1 LDLIKLKAKQRE
13 TSGKGAARRLRQ
25 NKAIPGIVYGP
36 KSEPVMLS
44 LDAIEFDKI
53 IRENGSTGLFF
64 NLEIEGDKGK
74 SKTVMLKQMQMD
86 TFSLN
91 YLHIDLHEIDMDT
104 KVTISIPV
112 EIVGKSKGVEEGGVV
127 QIIRR
132 ELDVVCKPVDTPE
145 SIQIDISELG
155 IGDSVHIEEIDLGEN
170 VEIPF
175 DVDFTVITIGA
186 PTEEEEEE
194 IEEDEDLLEEGEV
207 EGETDGEGADAGKA
221 ETADKDTADK

>member
-1 LDLIKLKAKQRE
+1 LELIKLKAKQRE

-36 KSEPVMLS
+36 ESEPVMLS

-64 NLEIEGDKGK
+64 NLKIEGNK
-74 SKTVMLKQMQMD
+74 SKTVMLKEMQMD
-86 TFSLN
+86 TFGLN

-112 EIVGKSKGVEEGGVV
+112 EVVGKSKGVEEGGVV
-127 QIIRR
+127 QTIRR
-132 ELDVVCKPVDTPE
+132 ELDVVCKPADTPE
-145 SIQIDISELG
+145 SIQIDISDLG
-155 IGDSVHIEEIDLGEN
+155 IGDSVHVEEIDLGDN

-186 PTEEEEEE
+186 PTEEEEE
-194 IEEDEDLLEEGEV
+194 IEEDEDLLEEGEA
-207 EGETDGEGADAGKA
+207 EGETDGEGADADKA

>member
-64 NLEIEGDKGK
+64 DLKIEGDKGK
-74 SKTVMLKQMQMD
+74 NKIVMLKQMQMD

-104 KVTISIPV
+104 KVTVSIPV
-112 EIVGKSKGVEEGGVV
+112 EVVGKSKGVEEGGVV

-132 ELDVVCKPVDTPE
+132 ELDVVCKPADTPE

-155 IGDSVHIEEIDLGEN
+155 IGDSVHIEEIDLGDK

-186 PTEEEEEE
+186 PTEEEEE

-207 EGETDGEGADAGKA
+207 EGEADADATEDADAGEGKT
-221 ETADKDTADK
+221 EDK

>member
-1 LDLIKLKAKQRE
+1 MELIKLEAKQRE

-36 KSEPVMLS
+36 ESEAVMLS

-64 NLEIEGDKGK
+64 NLKIEGNK
-74 SKTVMLKQMQMD
+74 SKTVMLKEMQMD
-86 TFSLN
+86 TFGLN

-104 KVTISIPV
+104 KVTVSIPV

-127 QIIRR
+127 QTIRR

-145 SIQIDISELG
+145 SIQIDISDLG
-155 IGDSVHIEEIDLGEN
+155 IGDSVHVEEIDLGDN

-186 PTEEEEEE
+186 PTEEEEE

-207 EGETDGEGADAGKA
+207 EGETDGEGADDGKA

>member
-1 LDLIKLKAKQRE
+1 MELIKLEAKQRE

-36 KSEPVMLS
+36 KSDPVMLS

-64 NLEIEGDKGK
+64 NLQIEGNKGK
-74 SKTVMLKQMQMD
+74 SKTVMLKEMQMD
-86 TFSLN
+86 TFGLN

-104 KVTISIPV
+104 KVTVSIPV
-112 EIVGKSKGVEEGGVV
+112 EIVGKSIGVEEGGVV
-127 QIIRR
+127 QTIRR
-132 ELDVVCKPVDTPE
+132 ELDVVCKPADTPE
-145 SIQIDISELG
+145 SIQIDISDLG
-155 IGDSVHIEEIDLGEN
+155 IGDSVHVEEIDLGDN
-170 VEIPF
+170 VEIPY

-186 PTEEEEEE
+186 PTEEEEE

-207 EGETDGEGADAGKA
+207 EGETDGEGSDDGKV

>member
-1 LDLIKLKAKQRE
+1 MDLIKLKAKPRE

-74 SKTVMLKQMQMD
+74 NKTVMLKEMQMD
-86 TFSLN
+86 TFGLN

-104 KVTISIPV
+104 NVTVSIPV
-112 EIVGKSKGVEEGGVV
+112 EVVGKSKGVEEGGVV

-132 ELDVVCKPVDTPE
+132 ELDVVCKPADTPE
-145 SIQIDISELG
+145 SIQIDISDLG
-155 IGDSVHIEEIDLGEN
+155 IGDSIHVEEIDLGDN

-175 DVDFTVITIGA
+175 DVDFTVIAIGA
-186 PTEEEEEE
+186 PTEEEEE
-194 IEEDEDLLEEGEV
+194 IEEDEDFLEEGEI
-207 EGETDGEGADAGKA
+207 EGETSDTDEA
-221 ETADKDTADK
+221 DTADK

>member
-1 LDLIKLKAKQRE
+1 MDLIKLKAKQRE

-64 NLEIEGDKGK
+64 NLEIEGNKGK

-91 YLHIDLHEIDMDT
+91 YLHIDLHEINMDT
-104 KVTISIPV
+104 MVTVSIPV
-112 EIVGKSKGVEEGGVV
+112 ETVGQSKGVEEGGVL
-127 QIIRR
+127 QMIRR
-132 ELDVVCKPVDTPE
+132 ELDVVCKPADTPD
-145 SIQIDISELG
+145 SIQIDISDLG
-155 IGDSVHIEEIDLGEN
+155 IGDSVHVEEIDLGEN

-175 DVDFTVITIGA
+175 DVDFTVIAIGA
-186 PTEEEEEE
+186 PTEEEE
-194 IEEDEDLLEEGEV
+194 IEEDEDLLEEGET
-207 EGETDGEGADAGKA
+207 EGEADADAAEGADAGEG
-221 ETADKDTADK
+221 ETTDK

>member
-1 LDLIKLKAKQRE
+1 LDLITLEAKPRE

-25 NKAIPGIVYGP
+25 NKVIPGIVYGP

-44 LDAIEFDKI
+44 LDAIGFDKI
-53 IRENGSTGLFF
+53 IRENGTTGLFF
-64 NLEIEGDKGK
+64 DLKIEGHK
-74 SKTVMLKQMQMD
+74 SKTVMLKEMQMD

-104 KVTISIPV
+104 KVTVSIPV
-112 EIVGKSKGVEEGGVV
+112 EVVGESKGVEEGGVV

-132 ELDVVCKPVDTPE
+132 ELDVVCKPADTPE
-145 SIQIDISELG
+145 SIQIDISDLG
-155 IGDSVHIEEIDLGEN
+155 IGDSVHVEEIDLGDN

-186 PTEEEEEE
+186 PTEEEE
-194 IEEDEDLLEEGEV
+194 IEEDEDLLEGEET
-207 EGETDGEGADAGKA
+207 EGETDEEGADADKA
-221 ETADKDTADK
+221 ATTDKDTADK

>member
-1 LDLIKLKAKQRE
+1 MDLIKLKAKQRE

-64 NLEIEGDKGK
+64 NLEIEGNKGK

-104 KVTISIPV
+104 TVTVSIPV
-112 EIVGKSKGVEEGGVV
+112 ETVGQSKGVEEGGVL
-127 QIIRR
+127 QMIRR
-132 ELDVVCKPVDTPE
+132 ELDVVCKPADTPD
-145 SIQIDISELG
+145 SIQIDISDLG
-155 IGDSVHIEEIDLGEN
+155 IGDSVHVEEIDLGEN

-175 DVDFTVITIGA
+175 DVDFTVIAIGA
-186 PTEEEEEE
+186 PTEEEE
-194 IEEDEDLLEEGEV
+194 IEEDEDLLEEGET
-207 EGETDGEGADAGKA
+207 EEEADADAAEGADAGEG
-221 ETADKDTADK
+221 ETTDK

>member
-13 TSGKGAARRLRQ
+13 TSGKGGARRLRQ

-64 NLEIEGDKGK
+64 NLKIEGGK
-74 SKTVMLKQMQMD
+74 SKTVMLKEMQMD
-86 TFSLN
+86 TFGLN

-104 KVTISIPV
+104 KVTVSIPV
-112 EIVGKSKGVEEGGVV
+112 AVVGKSKGVEEGGVV

-132 ELDVVCKPVDTPE
+132 ELDVVCKPADTPE
-145 SIQIDISELG
+145 SIQIDISDLE
-155 IGDSVHIEEIDLGEN
+155 IGDSVHVEEIDLGDN

-175 DVDFTVITIGA
+175 DVDFTVIAIGA
-186 PTEEEEEE
+186 PTEEEEE
-194 IEEDEDLLEEGEV
+194 IEEDEDLLEEGEA
-207 EGETDGEGADAGKA
+207 EGETDGEDADAGKA

>member
-25 NKAIPGIVYGP
+25 NKVIPGIVYGP

-64 NLEIEGDKGK
+64 DLEIEGKKGK
-74 SKTVMLKQMQMD
+74 NKTVMLKQMQMD

-104 KVTISIPV
+104 MVTVSIPV
-112 EIVGKSKGVEEGGVV
+112 ETVGQSKGVEEGGVL
-127 QIIRR
+127 QMIRR
-132 ELDVVCKPVDTPE
+132 ELDVVCKPADTPD
-145 SIQIDISELG
+145 SIQIDISDLG
-155 IGDSVHIEEIDLGEN
+155 IGDSVHVEEIDLGDN

-186 PTEEEEEE
+186 PTEEEEE

-207 EGETDGEGADAGKA
+207 EGEADADAAESADAGEG
-221 ETADKDTADK
+221 ETADK

>member
-1 LDLIKLKAKQRE
+1 LDLITLEAKPRE

-25 NKAIPGIVYGP
+25 NKVIPGIVYGP

-44 LDAIEFDKI
+44 LDAIGFDKI
-53 IRENGSTGLFF
+53 IRENGTTGLFF
-64 NLEIEGDKGK
+64 DLKIEGHK
-74 SKTVMLKQMQMD
+74 SKTVMLKEMQMD

-104 KVTISIPV
+104 KVTVSIPV
-112 EIVGKSKGVEEGGVV
+112 EVVGESKGVEEGGVV

-132 ELDVVCKPVDTPE
+132 ELDVVCKPADTPE
-145 SIQIDISELG
+145 SIQIDISDLG
-155 IGDSVHIEEIDLGEN
+155 IGDSIHVEEIDLGDN

-186 PTEEEEEE
+186 PTEEEE
-194 IEEDEDLLEEGEV
+194 IEEDEDLLEGEET
-207 EGETDGEGADAGKA
+207 EGETDEEGADADKA
-221 ETADKDTADK
+221 ATTDKDTADK

>member
-1 LDLIKLKAKQRE
+1 MELIKLEAKQRE

-25 NKAIPGIVYGP
+25 NKAIPGIVYGSG
-36 KSEPVMLS
+36 SEPVMLS

-64 NLEIEGDKGK
+64 NLKIEGNK
-74 SKTVMLKQMQMD
+74 SKTVMLKEMQMD
-86 TFSLN
+86 TFGLN

-104 KVTISIPV
+104 KVTVSIPV

-127 QIIRR
+127 QTIRR

-145 SIQIDISELG
+145 SIQIDISDLG
-155 IGDSVHIEEIDLGEN
+155 IGDSVHVEEIDLGDN
-170 VEIPF
+170 VEISF

-186 PTEEEEEE
+186 PTEEEEE

-207 EGETDGEGADAGKA
+207 EGETDGEGSDDGKA

>member
-1 LDLIKLKAKQRE
+1 MDLIKLKAKLRE

-25 NKAIPGIVYGP
+25 NKGIPGIVYGP

-44 LDAIEFDKI
+44 LDAIDFDKI

-64 NLEIEGDKGK
+64 DLKIEGKKGK
-74 SKTVMLKQMQMD
+74 NKIVMLKNMQMD

-104 KVTISIPV
+104 TVTVSIPV
-112 EIVGKSKGVEEGGVV
+112 EIVGSSKGVEEGGVL

-132 ELDVVCKPVDTPE
+132 ELEVVCKPADTPE
-145 SIQIDISELG
+145 SIQIDVTDLG
-155 IGDSVHIEEIDLGEN
+155 IGDSVHVEEIDLGEN

-175 DVDFTVITIGA
+175 EVDFTVIAIGA
-186 PTEEEEEE
+186 PTEEEE
-194 IEEDEDLLEEGEV
+194 IEEDEDLLEEGEI
-207 EGETDGEGADAGKA
+207 EGEAGEEPAEGSDEA

>member
-1 LDLIKLKAKQRE
+1 LELIKLKAKQRE

-36 KSEPVMLS
+36 ESEPVMLS

-64 NLEIEGDKGK
+64 NLKIEGGK
-74 SKTVMLKQMQMD
+74 SKTVMLKEMQMD

-104 KVTISIPV
+104 KVTVSIPV
-112 EIVGKSKGVEEGGVV
+112 EAVGESKGVEEGGVL
-127 QIIRR
+127 QMIRR
-132 ELDVVCKPVDTPE
+132 ELDVVCKPADTPD
-145 SIQIDISELG
+145 SIQIDISDLG
-155 IGDSVHIEEIDLGEN
+155 IGDSVHVEEIDLGDN

-175 DVDFTVITIGA
+175 DVDFTVIAIGA
-186 PTEEEEEE
+186 PTEEEEE

-207 EGETDGEGADAGKA
+207 EGETGEEGADAGKA

>member
-1 LDLIKLKAKQRE
+1 MDLIKLKAKPRE
-13 TSGKGAARRLRQ
+13 TNGKGAARRLRQ

-64 NLEIEGDKGK
+64 NLQIEGGK
-74 SKTVMLKQMQMD
+74 SKTVMLKEMQMD

-112 EIVGKSKGVEEGGVV
+112 EVVGKSKGVEEGGVV

-132 ELDVVCKPVDTPE
+132 ELDVVCKPADAPE
-145 SIQIDISELG
+145 SIQIDISDLG
-155 IGDSVHIEEIDLGEN
+155 IGDSIHVEEIDLGDN
-170 VEIPF
+170 VEISF
-175 DVDFTVITIGA
+175 DIDFTVIAIGA
-186 PTEEEEEE
+186 PTEEEEG

-207 EGETDGEGADAGKA
+207 EEKSDTDDTETS
-221 ETADKDTADK
+221 DTDTSKE

>member
-25 NKAIPGIVYGP
+25 NKVIPGIVYGP

-64 NLEIEGDKGK
+64 NLEIEGKKGK
-74 SKTVMLKQMQMD
+74 NKTVMLKQMQMD

-104 KVTISIPV
+104 VVTVSIPV
-112 EIVGKSKGVEEGGVV
+112 EAVGQSKGVEEGGVL
-127 QIIRR
+127 QMIRR
-132 ELDVVCKPVDTPE
+132 ELDVVCKPADTPD
-145 SIQIDISELG
+145 SIQIDISDLG
-155 IGDSVHIEEIDLGEN
+155 IGDSVHVEEIDLGDN

-186 PTEEEEEE
+186 PTEEEEE

-207 EGETDGEGADAGKA
+207 EGEADADAAESADAGEG
-221 ETADKDTADK
+221 ETADK

>member
-25 NKAIPGIVYGP
+25 NKVIPGIVYGP

-64 NLEIEGDKGK
+64 DLEIEGKKGK
-74 SKTVMLKQMQMD
+74 NKTVMLKQMQMD

-104 KVTISIPV
+104 MVTVSIPV
-112 EIVGKSKGVEEGGVV
+112 ETVGQSKGVEEGGVL
-127 QIIRR
+127 QMIRR
-132 ELDVVCKPVDTPE
+132 ELDVVCKPADTPD
-145 SIQIDISELG
+145 SIQVDISDLG
-155 IGDSVHIEEIDLGEN
+155 IGDSVHVEEIDLGEN

-175 DVDFTVITIGA
+175 DVDFTVIAIGA
-186 PTEEEEEE
+186 PTEEEE
-194 IEEDEDLLEEGEV
+194 IEEDEDLLAEGES
-207 EGETDGEGADAGKA
+207 EGEADGEGADAGEG
-221 ETADKDTADK
+221 ETADTDTSKE

>member
-1 LDLIKLKAKQRE
+1 MDLIKLKAKLRE

-64 NLEIEGDKGK
+64 DLEIEGKKGK
-74 SKTVMLKQMQMD
+74 NKTVMLKAMQMD

-91 YLHIDLHEIDMDT
+91 YLHIDLHEINMDT
-104 KVTISIPV
+104 MVTVSIPV
-112 EIVGKSKGVEEGGVV
+112 ETVGQSKGVEEGGVL
-127 QIIRR
+127 QMIRR
-132 ELDVVCKPVDTPE
+132 ELDVVCKPADTPD
-145 SIQIDISELG
+145 SIQIDISDLG
-155 IGDSVHIEEIDLGEN
+155 IGDSVHVEEIDLGEN

-175 DVDFTVITIGA
+175 DVDFTVIAIGA
-186 PTEEEEEE
+186 PTEEEE
-194 IEEDEDLLEEGEV
+194 IEEDEDLLEEGET
-207 EGETDGEGADAGKA
+207 EGEADADAAEGADAGEG
-221 ETADKDTADK
+221 ETTEK

>member
-1 LDLIKLKAKQRE
+1 MDLITLEAKPRE

-25 NKAIPGIVYGP
+25 NKVIPGIVYGP

-44 LDAIEFDKI
+44 LDAIGFDKI
-53 IRENGSTGLFF
+53 IRENGTTGLFF
-64 NLEIEGDKGK
+64 DLKIEGHK
-74 SKTVMLKQMQMD
+74 SKTVMLKEMQMD

-104 KVTISIPV
+104 KVTVSIPV
-112 EIVGKSKGVEEGGVV
+112 EVVGESKGVEEGGVV

-132 ELDVVCKPVDTPE
+132 ELDVVCKPADTPE
-145 SIQIDISELG
+145 SIQIDISDLG
-155 IGDSVHIEEIDLGEN
+155 IGDSIHVEEIDLGDN

-186 PTEEEEEE
+186 PTEEEE
-194 IEEDEDLLEEGEV
+194 IEEDEDLLEGEET
-207 EGETDGEGADAGKA
+207 EGETDEEGADADKT
-221 ETADKDTADK
+221 ETTDKDTADK

>member
-1 LDLIKLKAKQRE
+1 MDLIKLKVKPRE

-53 IRENGSTGLFF
+53 IRDNGSTGLFF
-64 NLEIEGDKGK
+64 NLEIEGGK
-74 SKTVMLKQMQMD
+74 SKTVMLKEMQMD
-86 TFSLN
+86 TFGLN

-104 KVTISIPV
+104 EVTVSIPV

-132 ELDVVCKPVDTPE
+132 ELDVVCKPANTPE
-145 SIQIDISELG
+145 SIQIDISDLG
-155 IGDSVHIEEIDLGEN
+155 IGDSVHVEEIDLGDN

-186 PTEEEEEE
+186 PTEEEEE

-207 EGETDGEGADAGKA
+207 EGETDGEGADADKA